1 MASFLN
7 LFLHLTYN
15 EYLMIGLINTFYIME
30 RIKTLNKWAN
40 AHTYYPLDLVRM
52 ALGTFLFIKGIDIMQ
67 SFGKLSELIEPIQHL
82 TGGMAA
88 IHYVIPAHF
97 VGGVLIFFGLL
108 TRWAVAAQLPIL
120 IGAVLLNFLG
130 EMNTINLTLSTV
142 VLLLCIFFLFYGS
155 GKHSADYYL
164 KMQK

>member
-1 MASFLN
+1 M
-7 LFLHLTYN
+7 
-15 EYLMIGLINTFYIME
+15 MG
-30 RIKTLNKWAN
+30 RIKTWNKWAN
-40 AHTYYPLDLVRM
+40 AHTYYPLDLVRIG
-52 ALGTFLFIKGIDIMQ
+52 LGVFLFIKGIDFMQ
-67 SFGKLSELIEPIQHL
+67 NITILSELIAPVENL
-82 TGGMAA
+82 TGGMGI

-97 VGGVLIFFGLL
+97 VGGILIVFGLL

-130 EMNTINLTLSTV
+130 EMHATNLILSLT
-142 VLLLCIFFLFYGS
+142 VLLLCVFFLFYGS